1 MNDYLFDKIY
11 LIILFHSN
19 FPLLFKEWVFYFLY
33 CTKICT
39 LKKIIVTVTNDLSTD
54 QRVDKVCTTLFND
67 GYKVLLVGRKL
78 KNSVPI
84 SRDYKTK
91 RIKLLFNQGFLFYT
105 EFNFRIFLLL
115 FFSKKDILLSNDLD
129 SLAANYTVSVLQNK
143 KLVYDSHELFS
154 EIPELVHRPF
164 VKNFWSSIEKLLL
177 PKLKNTYTVCKSIA
191 DFYDK
196 RYATNFKVVR
206 NLPTFKK
213 IETGKLPFSTDG
225 KKIIIYQGAL
235 NIGRGLELMIDA
247 MEYLENY
254 LLIIVG
260 NGDIIAELKE
270 RIKNKSTENNVHF
283 LGKLLPIELQKIT
296 PLADIGLSL
305 EEDLGLNYRYA
316 LPNKI
321 FDYIQAEIPILVS
334 DLPEMKQ
341 IVLEYKVGEIIAL
354 RTPKSLAEQIQTM
367 LKNDYSESIVKA
379 KQILTWEHEKVTL
392 ENIFKNLK

>member
-1 MNDYLFDKIY
+1 
-11 LIILFHSN
+11 
-19 FPLLFKEWVFYFLY
+19 VGFYFYY
-33 CTKICT
+33 CNKILK

-54 QRVDKVCTTLFND
+54 QRVDKVCTTLLND
-67 GYKVLLVGRKL
+67 GYRVLLIGRKL
-78 KNSVPI
+78 KNSIPI

-91 RIKLLFNQGFLFYT
+91 RIQLLFNQGFLFYA

-129 SLAANYTVSVLQNK
+129 SLFANYAVSVLQNK

-164 VKNFWSSIEKLLL
+164 VKKFWTSLEKLVL

-191 DFYDK
+191 DYYNE
-196 RYATNFKVVR
+196 RYATNFKIVR
-206 NLPTFKK
+206 NLPTLKK
-213 IETGKLPFSTDG
+213 IEVGILPFSTDG

-260 NGDIIAELKE
+260 NGDVYTDLKE
-270 RIKNKSTENNVHF
+270 RSKNKSVQNRVHF
-283 LGKLLPIELQKIT
+283 LSKLLPSELQKIT

-341 IVLEYKVGEIIAL
+341 IIIKYKVGEIIQL
-354 RTPKSLAEQIQTM
+354 RTPQGLAAQIQKM
-367 LKNDYSESIVKA
+367 LKNEYSESILKA
-379 KQILTWEHEKVTL
+379 KQELTWDHEKITL
-392 ENIFKNLK
+392 QNIFKNLR

>member
-1 MNDYLFDKIY
+1 
-11 LIILFHSN
+11 
-19 FPLLFKEWVFYFLY
+19 VGFYFYY
-33 CTKICT
+33 C
-39 LKKIIVTVTNDLSTD
+39 KKIFNLKRVLVTVTNDLSTD
-54 QRVDKVCTTLFND
+54 QRVDKVCTTLLND
-67 GYKVLLVGRKL
+67 GYRVLLIGRKL
-78 KNSVPI
+78 KNSIPI

-91 RIKLLFNQGFLFYT
+91 RIQLLFNQGFLFYA

-129 SLAANYTVSVLQNK
+129 SLVANYAVSVLQNK

-164 VKNFWSSIEKLLL
+164 VKKFWTSLEKLVL

-191 DFYDK
+191 DYYNE

-206 NLPTFKK
+206 NLPTLKK
-213 IETGKLPFSTDG
+213 IETHKLPFSMDG

-247 MEYLENY
+247 MEYLENH
-254 LLIIVG
+254 LLIIAG
-260 NGDIIAELKE
+260 NGDIYTNLKE
-270 RIKNKSTENNVHF
+270 RSKSKLTENKVHF
-283 LGKLLPIELQKIT
+283 LGKLLPSELQKIT

-334 DLPEMKQ
+334 NLPEMKQ
-341 IVLEYKVGEIIAL
+341 IVIKYKVGEIIKL
-354 RTPKSLAEQIQTM
+354 RTPQALAYQIQTM
-367 LKNDYSESIVKA
+367 LKNEYSESILKA
-379 KQILTWEHEKVTL
+379 KQELTWDHEKIML
-392 ENIFKNLK
+392 QNIFKNLR

>member
-1 MNDYLFDKIY
+1 
-11 LIILFHSN
+11 
-19 FPLLFKEWVFYFLY
+19 VGFYFYY
-33 CTKICT
+33 C
-39 LKKIIVTVTNDLSTD
+39 KKIFNLKRVLVTVTNDLSTD
-54 QRVDKVCTTLFND
+54 QRVDKVCTTLLND
-67 GYKVLLVGRKL
+67 GYRVLLIGRKL
-78 KNSVPI
+78 KNSIPI

-91 RIKLLFNQGFLFYT
+91 RIQLLFNQGFLFYA

-129 SLAANYTVSVLQNK
+129 SLVANYAVSVLQNK

-164 VKNFWSSIEKLLL
+164 VKKFWTSLEKLVL

-191 DFYDK
+191 DYYNE

-206 NLPTFKK
+206 NLPTLKK
-213 IETGKLPFSTDG
+213 IETHKLPFSMDG

-247 MEYLENY
+247 MEYLENH
-254 LLIIVG
+254 LLIIAG
-260 NGDIIAELKE
+260 NGDIYTNLKE
-270 RIKNKSTENNVHF
+270 RSKSKLTENKVHF
-283 LGKLLPIELQKIT
+283 LGKLLPSELQKIT

-334 DLPEMKQ
+334 NLPEMKQ
-341 IVLEYKVGEIIAL
+341 IVIKYKVGEIIKL
-354 RTPKSLAEQIQTM
+354 RTPQALAYQIQTM
-367 LKNDYSESIVKA
+367 LKNEYSESILKA
-379 KQILTWEHEKVTL
+379 KQELTWDHEKITL
-392 ENIFKNLK
+392 QNIFKNLK

>member
-1 MNDYLFDKIY
+1 M
-11 LIILFHSN
+11 
-19 FPLLFKEWVFYFLY
+19 
-33 CTKICT
+33 
-39 LKKIIVTVTNDLSTD
+39 KKIIVTVTNDLSTD
-54 QRVDKVCTTLFND
+54 QRVDKVCTTLFNN

-84 SRDYKTK
+84 SRDYETK
-91 RIKLLFNQGFLFYT
+91 RIKLFFNDGFLFYA
-105 EFNFRIFLLL
+105 EFNFRIFFVLL
-115 FFSKKDILLSNDLD
+115 FSKKDILLSNDLD
-129 SLAANYTVSVLQNK
+129 SLVANYAVSILQNK
-143 KLVYDSHELFS
+143 KLVYDSHELFP

-164 VKNFWSSIEKLLL
+164 VKNFWSSLEKLLL
-177 PKLKNTYTVCKSIA
+177 PKLKNTYTVCKSIS
-191 DFYDK
+191 DFYNN

-213 IETGKLPFSTDG
+213 IEKSKLPFSTDG
-225 KKIIIYQGAL
+225 KKIIIYQGAI

-247 MEYLENY
+247 MEYLNDY

-260 NGDIIAELKE
+260 NGDIISDLRE
-270 RIKNKSTENNVHF
+270 RSENKSTEKKVHF

-334 DLPEMKQ
+334 DLPEMMQ
-341 IVLEYKVGEIIAL
+341 IVLDYKVGEIIEL
-354 RTPKSLAEQIQTM
+354 RTPKALANQIQTM
-367 LKNDYSESIVKA
+367 LKVDYSKSIKKA
-379 KQILTWEHEKVTL
+379 KQELTWDHEKTIL
-392 ENIFKNLK
+392 LNIFKNLK

>member
-1 MNDYLFDKIY
+1 MG
-11 LIILFHSN
+11 
-19 FPLLFKEWVFYFLY
+19 FYFYY
-33 CTKICT
+33 CNKIRT

-54 QRVDKVCTTLFND
+54 QRVDKVCTTLLND
-67 GYKVLLVGRKL
+67 GYRVLLIGRKL
-78 KNSVPI
+78 KNSIPI

-91 RIKLLFNQGFLFYT
+91 RIQLLFNQGFLFYA

-129 SLAANYTVSVLQNK
+129 SLFANYAISVLQNK
-143 KLVYDSHELFS
+143 KLVYDSHELFP

-164 VKNFWSSIEKLLL
+164 VKKFWTSLEKLVL

-191 DFYDK
+191 DYYNE
-196 RYATNFKVVR
+196 RYATNFKIVR
-206 NLPTFKK
+206 NLPTLKK
-213 IETGKLPFSTDG
+213 VEVGKLPFSTDG

-254 LLIIVG
+254 LLIIAG
-260 NGDIIAELKE
+260 NGDIYTDLKE
-270 RIKNKSTENNVHF
+270 RSKNKSVQNKVHF
-283 LGKLLPIELQKIT
+283 LGKLLPSELQKIT
-296 PLADIGLSL
+296 PLADVGLSL

-334 DLPEMKQ
+334 NLPEMKQ
-341 IVLEYKVGEIIAL
+341 IVIKYKVGEIIKL
-354 RTPKSLAEQIQTM
+354 RTPKALAYQIQTM
-367 LKNDYSESIVKA
+367 LKNEYSESIFKA
-379 KQILTWEHEKVTL
+379 KQELTWDHEKITL
-392 ENIFKNLK
+392 QNIFKNLK

>member
-1 MNDYLFDKIY
+1 M
-11 LIILFHSN
+11 
-19 FPLLFKEWVFYFLY
+19 
-33 CTKICT
+33 
-39 LKKIIVTVTNDLSTD
+39 TVTNDLSTD
-54 QRVDKVCTTLFND
+54 QRVDKVCTTLLSD
-67 GYKVLLVGRKL
+67 GYRVLLIGRKL
-78 KNSVPI
+78 KNSIPI

-91 RIKLLFNQGFLFYT
+91 RIQLLFNQGFLFYA

-129 SLAANYTVSVLQNK
+129 SLFANYAISVLQNK
-143 KLVYDSHELFS
+143 KLVYDSHELFP

-164 VKNFWSSIEKLLL
+164 VKKFWTSLEKLVL

-191 DFYDK
+191 DYYNE
-196 RYATNFKVVR
+196 RYATNFKIVR
-206 NLPTFKK
+206 NLPTLKK
-213 IETGKLPFSTDG
+213 VEVGKLPFSTDG

-254 LLIIVG
+254 LLIIAG
-260 NGDIIAELKE
+260 NGDIYTDLKE
-270 RIKNKSTENNVHF
+270 RSKNKSVQDKVHF
-283 LGKLLPIELQKIT
+283 LGKLLPSELQKIT

-334 DLPEMKQ
+334 DLAEMKQ
-341 IVLEYKVGEIIAL
+341 IVTKYKVGEIIQL
-354 RTPKSLAEQIQTM
+354 RTPKALAAQIQKI
-367 LKNDYSESIVKA
+367 LKNEYSESILKA
-379 KQILTWEHEKVTL
+379 KQELTWDHEKITL
-392 ENIFKNLK
+392 QNIFKNLR

>member
-1 MNDYLFDKIY
+1 MNDKIY

-33 CTKICT
+33 CNKICK

-54 QRVDKVCTTLFND
+54 QRVDKVCTTLFNN

-78 KNSVPI
+78 KNSVPTH
-84 SRDYKTK
+84 RDYHTK
-91 RIKLLFNQGFLFYT
+91 RIKLFFNQGFLFYA
-105 EFNFRIFLLL
+105 EFNFRIFFFLL
-115 FFSKKDILLSNDLD
+115 FSKKDILLSNDLD
-129 SLAANYTVSVLQNK
+129 SLAANYAVSVLQNK

-154 EIPELVHRPF
+154 EVPELVHRPF
-164 VKNFWSSIEKLLL
+164 VKKFWSSLEKLLL

-191 DFYDK
+191 DFYDE

-213 IETGKLPFSTDG
+213 IEKGTLPFSTDG
-225 KKIIIYQGAL
+225 KKIIIYQGAI

-247 MEYLENY
+247 MEFLENY

-260 NGDIIAELKE
+260 SGDIITELKE
-270 RIKNKSTENNVHF
+270 RSQSKSIEKKVHF
-283 LGKLLPIELQKIT
+283 LGKLLPIDLQKIT
-296 PLADIGLSL
+296 PLAHIGLSL

-354 RTPKSLAEQIQTM
+354 RTPKGLAEQIQTM
-367 LKNDYSESIVKA
+367 LKNDYSASILKA
-379 KQILTWEHEKVTL
+379 KQLLTWEQEKVTL
-392 ENIFKNLK
+392 EKIFKNLN

>member
-1 MNDYLFDKIY
+1 MG
-11 LIILFHSN
+11 
-19 FPLLFKEWVFYFLY
+19 FYFYY
-33 CTKICT
+33 CNKIRT

-54 QRVDKVCTTLFND
+54 QRVDKVCTTLLND
-67 GYKVLLVGRKL
+67 GYRVLLIGRKL
-78 KNSVPI
+78 KNSIPI

-91 RIKLLFNQGFLFYT
+91 RIQLLFNQGFLFYA

-129 SLAANYTVSVLQNK
+129 SLFANYAVSVLQNK
-143 KLVYDSHELFS
+143 KLVYDSHELFP

-164 VKNFWSSIEKLLL
+164 VKKFWTSLEKLVL

-191 DFYDK
+191 DYYNE
-196 RYATNFKVVR
+196 RYATNFKIVR
-206 NLPTFKK
+206 NLPTLKK
-213 IETGKLPFSTDG
+213 VEVGKLPFSTDG

-254 LLIIVG
+254 LLIIAG
-260 NGDIIAELKE
+260 NGDIYTDLKE
-270 RIKNKSTENNVHF
+270 RSKNKSVQDKVHF
-283 LGKLLPIELQKIT
+283 LGKLLPSELQKIT

-341 IVLEYKVGEIIAL
+341 IVIKYKVGEIIQL
-354 RTPKSLAEQIQTM
+354 RTPQGLAAQIQKM
-367 LKNDYSESIVKA
+367 LKNEYSESILKA
-379 KQILTWEHEKVTL
+379 KQELTWDHEKITL
-392 ENIFKNLK
+392 QNIFKNLR

>member
-1 MNDYLFDKIY
+1 MG
-11 LIILFHSN
+11 
-19 FPLLFKEWVFYFLY
+19 FYFYY
-33 CTKICT
+33 CNKIRT

-54 QRVDKVCTTLFND
+54 QRVDKVCTTLLND
-67 GYKVLLVGRKL
+67 GYRVLLIGRKL
-78 KNSVPI
+78 KNSIPI

-91 RIKLLFNQGFLFYT
+91 RIQLLFNQGFLFYA

-129 SLAANYTVSVLQNK
+129 SLFANYAISVLQNK
-143 KLVYDSHELFS
+143 KLVYDSHELFP
-154 EIPELVHRPF
+154 EIPELVHRPY
-164 VKNFWSSIEKLLL
+164 VKKFWTSLEKLVL

-191 DFYDK
+191 DYYNE
-196 RYATNFKVVR
+196 RYATNFKIVR
-206 NLPTFKK
+206 NLPTLKK
-213 IETGKLPFSTDG
+213 VEVGKLPFSTDG

-254 LLIIVG
+254 LLIIAG
-260 NGDIIAELKE
+260 NGDIYTDLKE
-270 RIKNKSTENNVHF
+270 RSKNKSVQDKVHF
-283 LGKLLPIELQKIT
+283 LGKLLPSELQKIT

-341 IVLEYKVGEIIAL
+341 IVIKYKVGEIIQL
-354 RTPKSLAEQIQTM
+354 RTPQRLAAQIQKM
-367 LKNDYSESIVKA
+367 LKNEYSESILKA
-379 KQILTWEHEKVTL
+379 KQELTWDHEKITL
-392 ENIFKNLK
+392 QNIFKNLR

>member
-1 MNDYLFDKIY
+1 
-11 LIILFHSN
+11 
-19 FPLLFKEWVFYFLY
+19 VGFYFYY
-33 CTKICT
+33 CNKIFN
-39 LKKIIVTVTNDLSTD
+39 LKRVLITVTNDLSTD
-54 QRVDKVCTTLFND
+54 QRVDKVCSTLLND
-67 GYKVLLVGRKL
+67 GYTVLLIGRKL

-84 SRDYKTK
+84 NRNYKTK
-91 RIKLLFNQGFLFYT
+91 RIQLLFNQGFLFYA
-105 EFNFRIFLLL
+105 EYNLRLFFIL

-129 SLAANYTVSVLQNK
+129 SLAANYLVSVFQNK

-164 VKNFWSSIEKLLL
+164 VKKFWTSLEQLLL

-191 DFYDK
+191 DYYNE

-206 NLPTFKK
+206 NLPTLKK
-213 IETGKLPFSTDG
+213 IETHKLPFSTEG

-247 MEYLENY
+247 MAYLDNY
-254 LLIIVG
+254 ILLIAG
-260 NGDIIAELKE
+260 SGDIITDLQL
-270 RIKNKSTENNVHF
+270 RSKNKSVENKVHF
-283 LGKLLPIELQKIT
+283 LGKLLPSELQKIT
-296 PLADIGLSL
+296 PLAGIGLSL

-341 IVLEYKVGEIIAL
+341 IVIKYKVGEIIKS
-354 RTPKSLAEQIQTM
+354 RTPEALSTQINTM
-367 LKNDYSESIVKA
+367 LKNDYSESILKA
-379 KQILTWEHEKVTL
+379 KQALTWEHEKITL
-392 ENIFKNLK
+392 QDIFKNLK

>member
-1 MNDYLFDKIY
+1 
-11 LIILFHSN
+11 
-19 FPLLFKEWVFYFLY
+19 VGFYFYY
-33 CTKICT
+33 CNKILK

-54 QRVDKVCTTLFND
+54 QRVDKVCTTLLND
-67 GYKVLLVGRKL
+67 GYRVLLIGRKL
-78 KNSVPI
+78 KNSIPI
-84 SRDYKTK
+84 SRNYKTK
-91 RIKLLFNQGFLFYT
+91 RIQLLFNQGFLFYA

-129 SLAANYTVSVLQNK
+129 SLFANYAVSVLQNK

-164 VKNFWSSIEKLLL
+164 VKKFWTSLEKLVL

-191 DFYDK
+191 DYYNE
-196 RYATNFKVVR
+196 RYATNFKIVR
-206 NLPTFKK
+206 NLPTLKK
-213 IETGKLPFSTDG
+213 IEVGILPFSTDG

-260 NGDIIAELKE
+260 NGDVYTDLKE
-270 RIKNKSTENNVHF
+270 RSKNKSVQNRVHF
-283 LGKLLPIELQKIT
+283 LSKLLPSELQKIT

-341 IVLEYKVGEIIAL
+341 IIIKYKVGEIIQL
-354 RTPKSLAEQIQTM
+354 RTPQGLAAQIQKM
-367 LKNDYSESIVKA
+367 LKNEYSESILKA
-379 KQILTWEHEKVTL
+379 KQELTWDHEKITL
-392 ENIFKNLK
+392 QNIFKNLR

>member
-1 MNDYLFDKIY
+1 M
-11 LIILFHSN
+11 
-19 FPLLFKEWVFYFLY
+19 
-33 CTKICT
+33 
-39 LKKIIVTVTNDLSTD
+39 KKIIVTVTNDLSTD
-54 QRVDKVCTTLFND
+54 QRVDKVCTTLLND

-78 KNSVPI
+78 KNSVLI
-84 SRDYKTK
+84 KRNYQTK
-91 RIKLLFNQGFLFYT
+91 RIQLLFNQGFLFYA
-105 EFNFRIFLLL
+105 EFNFRIFFFLL
-115 FFSKKDILLSNDLD
+115 FSKKDILLSNDLD
-129 SLAANYTVSVLQNK
+129 SLAANYAISVLQSK

-164 VKNFWSSIEKLLL
+164 VKNFWSSLEKLLL

-196 RYATNFKVVR
+196 RYTTNFKVVR

-247 MEYLENY
+247 MEFLENY
-254 LLIIVG
+254 KLIIVG
-260 NGDIIAELKE
+260 SGDITNDLKAK
-270 RIKNKSTENNVHF
+270 IKNKSTDNNVHF

-354 RTPKSLAEQIQTM
+354 RTPKALANQIQTM
-367 LKNDYSESIVKA
+367 LKNDYSKSILKA
-379 KQILTWEHEKVTL
+379 KQVLIWEQEKVTL